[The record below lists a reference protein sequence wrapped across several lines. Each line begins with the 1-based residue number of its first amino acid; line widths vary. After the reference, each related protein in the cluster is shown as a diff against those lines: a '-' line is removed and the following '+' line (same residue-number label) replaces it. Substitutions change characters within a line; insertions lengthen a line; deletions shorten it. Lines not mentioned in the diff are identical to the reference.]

1 MKQLLLLISFT
12 LITTF
17 IQAQIL
23 EPVKWTF
30 DTEKVDDKTIA
41 VTFTATV
48 DEGWYVYAQDIAD
61 GGPIPTEFTFETL
74 KGCKTSGKV
83 EEVGKVIKK
92 YDSMFDMDLKYY
104 KKQVQFKQ
112 LITHEG
118 KGGVVEGYLTF
129 MTCNGEKCLPPTDV
143 DFKFEL

>member
-1 MKQLLLLISFT
+1 MKQILLLLSFT
-12 LITTF
+12 LLTALSY
-17 IQAQIL
+17 AQTV

-41 VTFTATV
+41 ITFTANV
-48 DEGWYVYAQDIAD
+48 DEDWYIYAQDVGD
-61 GGPIPTEFTFETL
+61 GGPIPTEFTFENL
-74 KGCKTSGKV
+74 KGCVKTGKV

-92 YDSMFDMDLKYY
+92 YDPMFSMNLKYY
-104 KKQVQFKQ
+104 KKRVQFKQ
-112 LITHEG
+112 LVTLNA
-118 KGGVVEGYLTF
+118 KGGIIEGYLTF